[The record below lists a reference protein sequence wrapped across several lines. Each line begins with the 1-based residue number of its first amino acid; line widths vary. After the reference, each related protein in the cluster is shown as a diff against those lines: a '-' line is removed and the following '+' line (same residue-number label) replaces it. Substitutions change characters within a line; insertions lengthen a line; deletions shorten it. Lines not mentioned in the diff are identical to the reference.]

1 MENVQVEN
9 ADSDSENR
17 PNFSR
22 RRGPYRQYLNSETSN
37 RVPRQTRMRWRD
49 ADVQTDHEESLAAR
63 ENEVSNSYLIIALT
77 FIILKPQMS
86 FFGYLKIIH
95 SSTGMNNY

>member
-63 ENEVSNSYLIIALT
+63 ENEVSNSYN
-77 FIILKPQMS
+77 S
-86 FFGYLKIIH
+86 FDVYYIKTTNVFFWL
-95 SSTGMNNY
+95 S